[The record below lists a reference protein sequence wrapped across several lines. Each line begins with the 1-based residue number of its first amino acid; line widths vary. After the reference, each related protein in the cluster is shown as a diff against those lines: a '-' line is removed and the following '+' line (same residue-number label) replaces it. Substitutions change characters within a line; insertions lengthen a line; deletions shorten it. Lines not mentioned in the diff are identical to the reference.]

1 MSYLVRRLEF
11 FVVTLWAALTINFIL
26 PRVMPGNPAQAM
38 LVRYH
43 GRVSPQTIHTL
54 EVALGLNNHQPV
66 LQQYFQYLANTLTGN
81 FGTSVT
87 FFPSSV
93 GDVVKQGLPWTLG
106 LVGMSTVIAFV
117 LGTLLG
123 MLSAW
128 RRGGFLDSI
137 LPPVFIVIS
146 AFPYF
151 LLGLIVLLVLS
162 LTLNWF
168 PLGFAYDITG
178 SIELSWSFVGQVI
191 AHGFLPAL
199 TIVITSIG
207 GWILTM
213 RNTMITT
220 LDEDYVKMARAKGL
234 SPVRI
239 MLMYAGRNA
248 ILPNLT
254 GFAMSLG
261 FVISGA
267 ILVEIV
273 FNYPGLGFT
282 LLQAVHSEDFALMQT
297 LFLMITLAVLVAV
310 LAADILTAWLDPRTR
325 EAS

>member
-106 LVGMSTVIAFV
+106 LVGMSTVIAFA

-137 LPPVFIVIS
+137 RCSSSSPPSHIS
-146 AFPYF
+146 CSA
-151 LLGLIVLLVLS
+151 
-162 LTLNWF
+162 
-168 PLGFAYDITG
+168 
-178 SIELSWSFVGQVI
+178 
-191 AHGFLPAL
+191 
-199 TIVITSIG
+199 
-207 GWILTM
+207 
-213 RNTMITT
+213 
-220 LDEDYVKMARAKGL
+220 
-234 SPVRI
+234 
-239 MLMYAGRNA
+239 
-248 ILPNLT
+248 
-254 GFAMSLG
+254 
-261 FVISGA
+261 
-267 ILVEIV
+267 
-273 FNYPGLGFT
+273 
-282 LLQAVHSEDFALMQT
+282 
-297 LFLMITLAVLVAV
+297 
-310 LAADILTAWLDPRTR
+310 
-325 EAS
+325 